1 MKRWIIPIIVLAAI
15 AAISTCIIVFFG
27 GKGREAQAS
36 DLMEG
41 IEAKDVENVSVVP
54 FEPVIADFTAR
65 LFREC
70 YEDGKNQLIS
80 PTSVISALG
89 MTANGAKGN
98 TLAQM
103 EDVFGVS
110 AEELNKYLHSYME
123 SLSVGEKYKLTM
135 ANSIWLRDS
144 LKNVQQDF
152 LQTNADYYG
161 ADIYRRVFDNATLN
175 DINKWVDKKTD
186 HMIPSILEQIEP
198 DDMMFLINALC
209 FDAKWQDPYKDSDVR
224 DDTFTRED
232 GSIKNVKMMYSTE
245 HRYLENELVTGF
257 LKYYADKKYAF
268 VALLPKEGKSMDEC
282 VSGLDG
288 EAILKL
294 LRSVSE
300 DTVLTRTPKFK
311 AEYSIEMC
319 DVLKAMGIE
328 DAFDSRADFS
338 GIAPITDDTFL
349 YIGTVIHKTF
359 IELDEKGTKAAAAT
373 MIGMKNSGA
382 LMMDEQKKVYLDRPF
397 IYMIIDR
404 NYNVPLFIGT
414 MTDPES

>member
-232 GSIKNVKMMYSTE
+232 GSTKNVKMMYSTE

-311 AEYSIEMC
+311 AEYSIEMS

>member
-80 PTSVISALG
+80 PISVISALG

-144 LKNVQQDF
+144 LKNVRQEF

-161 ADIYRRVFDNATLN
+161 ADIYRRAFDNVTLN

-186 HMIPSILEQIEP
+186 HMIPAILEQISD

>member
-54 FEPVIADFTAR
+54 FEPVIADFTAI

-80 PTSVISALG
+80 PISVISALG

-282 VSGLDG
+282 VSSLDG

>member
-80 PTSVISALG
+80 PISVISALG

-144 LKNVQQDF
+144 LKNVRQEF

-161 ADIYRRVFDNATLN
+161 ADIYRRRLHRGRFSRLR
-175 DINKWVDKKTD
+175 
-186 HMIPSILEQIEP
+186 Q
-198 DDMMFLINALC
+198 
-209 FDAKWQDPYKDSDVR
+209 R
-224 DDTFTRED
+224 DCRIAGEFT
-232 GSIKNVKMMYSTE
+232 
-245 HRYLENELVTGF
+245 
-257 LKYYADKKYAF
+257 A
-268 VALLPKEGKSMDEC
+268 
-282 VSGLDG
+282 
-288 EAILKL
+288 
-294 LRSVSE
+294 
-300 DTVLTRTPKFK
+300 
-311 AEYSIEMC
+311 
-319 DVLKAMGIE
+319 
-328 DAFDSRADFS
+328 
-338 GIAPITDDTFL
+338 
-349 YIGTVIHKTF
+349 
-359 IELDEKGTKAAAAT
+359 
-373 MIGMKNSGA
+373 GA
-382 LMMDEQKKVYLDRPF
+382 LGYD
-397 IYMIIDR
+397 
-404 NYNVPLFIGT
+404 GT
-414 MTDPES
+414 DSAAV

>member
-80 PTSVISALG
+80 PISVISALG

>member
-1 MKRWIIPIIVLAAI
+1 MKRWIIPIIALVLI
-15 AAISTCIIVFFG
+15 AVITTCVIVLFG
-27 GKGREAQAS
+27 KKGSEAQAS

-54 FEPVIADFTAR
+54 FEPVITDFTAR

-80 PTSVISALG
+80 PISVISALG

-144 LKNVQQDF
+144 LKNVRQDF

-161 ADIYRRVFDNATLN
+161 ADIYRRAFDNVTLN

-186 HMIPSILEQIEP
+186 HMIPAILEQISD

-209 FDAKWQDPYKDSDVR
+209 FDAKWQDPYEDSSVR

-232 GSIKNVKMMYSTE
+232 GSTKNVKMMYSTE

-311 AEYSIEMC
+311 AEYTIEMC
-319 DVLKAMGIE
+319 DVLKEMGIE